1 MRTNSIVAADSAK
14 PPTLATKHSAE
25 LRKVIAATSL
35 GNGLEIFDFTVFSFF
50 AAMIG
55 AQFFPATDPMT
66 SLLMAVGTFGAGF
79 FMRPLGAMVIGSY
92 ADRVGRRAAMTTTIW
107 LMALGTAAV
116 GLCPPFATLGIAA
129 PLIVIAGRLLQ
140 GFAAGGEVGAATT
153 FMIEA
158 GPVSRRGFL
167 VSWQLASQGA
177 AALLGASLGVV
188 LSRTMT
194 PDALATWGWRIP
206 FLVGLLV
213 APVGLYIRRQLHESP
228 VRSPREGDAR
238 TPLAELYREH
248 GKTIVLATLMMMG
261 GTVSMYVIVYY
272 MPSYLTRVMHMP
284 PTTGYLSATLSA
296 LLLLIISPLSGLL
309 ADRIE
314 RRKPIVV
321 FTSGCTA
328 LLVVPVFLLITHAHS
343 ALPVL
348 CGVGMISALMALGS
362 GAGTL
367 LLLEVFPAHVRAS
380 GLAIPYALG
389 VTLFG
394 GTAQFIVTWLI
405 KTTGD
410 PMSAAWYVA
419 PSCLISFCALLLFKE
434 QRSAA

>member
-1 MRTNSIVAADSAK
+1 MRTTQTAPCAPASVNPKVA
-14 PPTLATKHSAE
+14 PG
-25 LRKVIAATSL
+25 LRKVIMATSL

-55 AQFFPATDPMT
+55 NQFFPAADAIT
-66 SLLMAVGTFGAGF
+66 SLLMAVGTFGVGF
-79 FMRPLGAMVIGSY
+79 FTRPLGAMVIGAY
-92 ADRVGRRAAMTTTIW
+92 ADRVGRRTAMTMTIW
-107 LMALGTAAV
+107 LMALGTAAI
-116 GLCPPFATLGIAA
+116 GLCPPFATLGMAA

-140 GFAAGGEVGAATT
+140 GFAAGGEVGASSTYL
-153 FMIEA
+153 MEA
-158 GPVSRRGFL
+158 GPASRRGFL
-167 VSWQLASQGA
+167 VSWQPASQGA

-188 LSRTMT
+188 LTRTLT
-194 PDALATWGWRIP
+194 PVELATWGWRVP

-213 APVGLYIRRQLHESP
+213 APVGFYVRRQLHEVP
-228 VRSPREGDAR
+228 VAAQSEGSAR
-238 TPLAELYREH
+238 TPLGELCREH
-248 GKTIVLATLMMMG
+248 WKTVVLATLLLMG
-261 GTVSMYVIVYY
+261 STVPTYVIVYY

-309 ADRIE
+309 ADRLT
-314 RRKPIVV
+314 RRKPLVL
-321 FTSGCTA
+321 FTSGCTM
-328 LLVVPVFLLITHAHS
+328 LLVLPAFQLIIHAHS

-348 CGVGMISALMALGS
+348 CAVGLISALMALGA
-362 GAGTL
+362 GASML
-367 LLLEVFPAHVRAS
+367 LLLEAFPARVRAS

-405 KTTGD
+405 RSTGN

-419 PSCLISFCALLLFKE
+419 LSCLISFCALLLFKE
-434 QRSAA
+434 RRAQP